1 MTLRLNGSNSGFT
14 EVKAPATAGSN
25 TITLPTS
32 NGSAN
37 QFLQNGSTAGL
48 LEFAGLVS
56 SDMPTGSILQVK
68 QATTNSTSSITGGYS
83 ADIVSQ
89 AITPT
94 SSSSKFLLI
103 GSTNVG
109 RLTGS
114 PNVRTFFA
122 RGSTDLGTFTD
133 SNRKGAIAG
142 TEIDAADLEDLQN
155 VAYFWLDSPSTSSQ
169 ITYKLRVGT
178 EDGNCIVNR
187 VGATTDAVWA
197 TRTYS
202 VLTVLEVAG

>member
-25 TITLPTS
+25 TLILPTS

-48 LEFAGLVS
+48 LEFAALVS

-68 QATTNSTSSITGGYS
+68 QATDNTTHTITGGY
-83 ADIVSQ
+83 AANIVTQ

-103 GSTNVG
+103 GATNVG
-109 RLTGS
+109 QTLGS
-114 PNVRTFFA
+114 PNVRTYFV
-122 RGSTDLGTFTD
+122 RDSTDLGTFTD
-133 SNRKGAIAG
+133 GNRLGGIAG
-142 TEIDAADLEDLQN
+142 SESEADSEDMKN
-155 VAYFWLDSPSTSSQ
+155 IAYFWLDSPSTTSQ
-169 ITYKLRVGT
+169 ITYKLGVGT
-178 EDGNCIVNR
+178 QDGNIIVNR
-187 VGATTDAVWA
+187 VGSTTDATWA
-197 TRTYS
+197 TRTYTT
-202 VLTVLEVAG
+202 LTVLEVAG